1 VATTDTLLVSR
12 EYTSPSPRAI
22 PSAASDVT
30 FPTAAEDSIL
40 PSQPDT
46 LTRVT
51 PAQTSPTPSPAH
63 TEASPS
69 PSGVDISLH
78 YSSPPT
84 FGPPQPAQV
93 MPEVPP
99 IPAYIPLQQ
108 EVDSEVAA
116 AAVIPV
122 KEVVAPSSR
131 ITVQSPPMREAI
143 SSSIDDANLESPNR
157 LRDALA
163 RVQARGLL
171 SQGVGSVAS
180 SDDTAAGAQSVTGP
194 IGSTQGR
201 AGGEQRWRRSF
212 HLDPDD
218 ANALD
223 RIARIMGGGGLRSSA
238 SSQ

>member
-1 VATTDTLLVSR
+1 VLVSR

-22 PSAASDVT
+22 PSAASDAT
-30 FPTAAEDSIL
+30 FPTADDSRL
-40 PSQPDT
+40 PSEPDT
-46 LTRVT
+46 RTPVT
-51 PAQTSPTPSPAH
+51 PAQTSPTPSPVHAN
-63 TEASPS
+63 ASPS
-69 PSGVDISLH
+69 PSGVDISPRH
-78 YSSPPT
+78 SSPPT

-93 MPEVPP
+93 MPEVTPVP
-99 IPAYIPLQQ
+99 SYVPLEQ
-108 EVDSEVAA
+108 EVDSEVL
-116 AAVIPV
+116 AAVMPG
-122 KEVVAPSSR
+122 KEVVAPSSST
-131 ITVQSPPMREAI
+131 TVQSPPIREAI
-143 SSSIDDANLESPNR
+143 FADDANVESPNR

-171 SQGVGSVAS
+171 SQGVGSGAAS
-180 SDDTAAGAQSVTGP
+180 DVTTAGAQSVAGS
-194 IGSTQGR
+194 IGSAQGR